1 MSPHERQ
8 PDMGQPTVAPA
19 FFTYRTPFGQITVQS
34 NGQAVTKLML
44 GRQRL
49 SGTESPDS
57 VTNACATQV
66 NEYLAGRRS
75 AFSVP
80 ICPSGSQFQKAVW
93 AAIENIPYGQ
103 TRTASEIASVIG
115 SAGASQ
121 AVGRAA
127 NENPIPIIIPAHRVI
142 PSSGRVNPN
151 DADALLRQRFRELEA
166 RFA

>member
-1 MSPHERQ
+1 
-8 PDMGQPTVAPA
+8 MGHPTVAPA

-34 NGQAVTKLML
+34 NGQAVVRLAL

-49 SGTESPDS
+49 DGAEVADS
-57 VTNACATQV
+57 ITNACATQV

-80 ICPSGSQFQKAVW
+80 ICPIGSPFQKAAW
-93 AAIENIPYGQ
+93 TAIGNIPYGQ

-115 SAGASQ
+115 SDGASQ

-127 NENPIPIIIPAHRVI
+127 NANPIPIIIPAHRVI
-142 PSSGRVNPN
+142 PSSGHVSQN
-151 DADALLRQRFRELEA
+151 DADAMLKQRFRELES